1 MPVKEQTTSDN
12 VNFVC
17 KAICEIIPGL
27 ETNEKNTLIKN
38 LPEILKAA
46 QKKKQWCYYFMTGEI
61 EIFDEDTE
69 EETEEETEEIKT
81 RQGTFANPQAKK

>member
-1 MPVKEQTTSDN
+1 
-12 VNFVC
+12 
-17 KAICEIIPGL
+17 
-27 ETNEKNTLIKN
+27 
-38 LPEILKAA
+38 
-46 QKKKQWCYYFMTGEI
+46 MTGEI